1 MAARILAIKY
11 ARMNNKY
18 MYAHEYK
25 CNLGNNCMHYV
36 LEGKRLHEVKPSV
49 IYSFNTQRKQ
59 LFPMIVRLRIHV
71 INNYSGVSH
80 EAIAKAGIVT
90 LYIAERP

>member
-1 MAARILAIKY
+1 M
-11 ARMNNKY
+11 
-18 MYAHEYK
+18 
-25 CNLGNNCMHYV
+25 
-36 LEGKRLHEVKPSV
+36 HEVKPSV